1 MPQIKIDVIKAT
13 RDLTKALDQLSEKKV
28 QLSIYRS
35 LNSAIGK
42 TQTQGIRF
50 ITTRYNLKR
59 EQVANRF
66 YVQKASPSNPYNAYL
81 KVNNTPFSL
90 SQFNPRQISNG
101 VATGRFGTSK
111 SFASKKVKGLRAN
124 KSLIKSGVIV
134 QVIRGTD
141 KVIDSA
147 FLSFRQGKSTPSTS
161 ARGRY
166 NGGFKFNEDE
176 SNRSLRG
183 VGVGSALRSNE
194 ITPKLRDYA
203 SQQYVDILYKELQ
216 KRVKSVG
223 ETHVR

>member
-1 MPQIKIDVIKAT
+1 MPEIKIDVKKAT
-13 RDLTKALDQLSEKKV
+13 NDLIKGFDQLSEKKI

-59 EQVANRF
+59 EQVADRF
-66 YVQKASPSNPYNAYL
+66 YVYKASPSRPYSAYL

-90 SQFNPRQISNG
+90 SQFNPRQINNG

-124 KSLIKSGVIV
+124 KSLIKSGLIV

-147 FLSFRQGKSTPSTS
+147 YLAFRRGKSTPSTS
-161 ARGRY
+161 ARGKY
-166 NGGFKFNEDE
+166 NEGFKFNQDE
-176 SNRSLRG
+176 SARSLRG
-183 VGVGSALRSNE
+183 VGVGSALRSNA
-194 ITPKLRDYA
+194 ITPILREYA
-203 SQQYVDILYKELQ
+203 SEQYLSILTKELQ
-216 KRVKSVG
+216 KRIKSVG
-223 ETHVR
+223 ESYVR